1 MGKSTLFNALT
12 ASKNAEA
19 ANFPFCTIDPN
30 IGIVDVVDERLD
42 KLTELSKSKKKIYTN
57 ITFVDIAGLVKGASK
72 GEGLG
77 NKFLSHIREVDA
89 IIHLVRC
96 FDSEKITHVNSKINP
111 VEDLETIKTEIILS
125 DIDIIQKKLE
135 KGKKKLLEEKQIK
148 ILEEKLNQL
157 NEGKEIFINGSDEK
171 KFLSSLGLLSIKPK
185 IIVCNVDEESLAN
198 GNAFTK
204 EVQNKYSNEKVV
216 TICADIEDQ
225 IMGLD
230 NSERETFMKEIGLN
244 KTGLNQLIKEGYEL
258 LNLDTFFTSGPEE
271 SRAWTVEKN
280 TPAPKAASV
289 IHTDFEKKFL
299 TTLGLLSIKP
309 KIIVC
314 NVDEESLATGNA
326 FTEDVKRK
334 YTAEKIVTICA
345 DIEDQIMGLDN
356 NERETF
362 MKEIGLNKT
371 GLNQLIKEGYD
382 LLNLDTFFTSGPEE
396 SRAWTIEKNTL
407 APQAASV
414 IHTDF
419 EKNFI
424 RAEAVT
430 CEDFIKFGS
439 AEKCK
444 ENGKLR
450 IEGKDYIVKDG
461 DVLYFRVNP

>member
-1 MGKSTLFNALT
+1 MGFKCGIVGLPNVGKSTLFNALT

-30 IGIVDVVDERLD
+30 IGIVDVIDDRLD
-42 KLTELSKSKKKIYTN
+42 QLSKLSNSKKRIYTN

-96 FDSEKITHVNSKINP
+96 FESDQITHVNSKINP

-125 DIDIIQKKLE
+125 DIDVIQKKLD
-135 KGKKKLLEEKQIK
+135 KGKKKLLDEKEIK
-148 ILEEKLNQL
+148 ILEEKLSQL
-157 NEGKEIFINGSDEK
+157 NEGNEVTSNDQAEI
-171 KFLSSLGLLSIKPK
+171 KFLSNLGLLSIKPK
-185 IIVCNVDEESLAN
+185 IIVCNVDEESLAE
-198 GNAFTK
+198 GNVFTK
-204 EVQNKYSNEKVV
+204 SVKETHPNEKVV

-230 NSERETFMKEIGLN
+230 NNERETFMKEIGLS

-271 SRAWTVEKN
+271 SRAWTVK
-280 TPAPKAASV
+280 
-289 IHTDFEKKFL
+289 
-299 TTLGLLSIKP
+299 
-309 KIIVC
+309 
-314 NVDEESLATGNA
+314 
-326 FTEDVKRK
+326 
-334 YTAEKIVTICA
+334 
-345 DIEDQIMGLDN
+345 
-356 NERETF
+356 
-362 MKEIGLNKT
+362 
-371 GLNQLIKEGYD
+371 
-382 LLNLDTFFTSGPEE
+382 
-396 SRAWTIEKNTL
+396 KNTL
-407 APQAASV
+407 APKAASV

-424 RAEAVT
+424 RAETVT
-430 CEDFIKFGS
+430 CEDFIKYGS

>member
-1 MGKSTLFNALT
+1 MGFKCGIVGLPNVGKSTLFNALT

-42 KLTELSKSKKKIYTN
+42 KLSQLSNSKKKIYTN

-96 FDSEKITHVNSKINP
+96 FESDKITHVNSKINP

-125 DIDIIQKKLE
+125 DLDIIQKKLE
-135 KGKKKLLEEKQIK
+135 KGKKKLLKEKEIK
-148 ILEEKLNQL
+148 ILEEKLKLL
-157 NEGKEIFINGSDEK
+157 NAGNEASINDEFEK
-171 KFLSSLGLLSIKPK
+171 KFLS
-185 IIVCNVDEESLAN
+185 
-198 GNAFTK
+198 
-204 EVQNKYSNEKVV
+204 
-216 TICADIEDQ
+216 
-225 IMGLD
+225 
-230 NSERETFMKEIGLN
+230 
-244 KTGLNQLIKEGYEL
+244 
-258 LNLDTFFTSGPEE
+258 
-271 SRAWTVEKN
+271 
-280 TPAPKAASV
+280 
-289 IHTDFEKKFL
+289 
-299 TTLGLLSIKP
+299 TLGLLSIKP

-314 NVDEESLATGNA
+314 NVDEVNLASGNA

-334 YTAEKIVTICA
+334 YLDEKIVIICA

-396 SRAWTIEKNTL
+396 SRAWTVKKKYTS
-407 APQAASV
+407 AKS
-414 IHTDF
+414 
-419 EKNFI
+419 
-424 RAEAVT
+424 
-430 CEDFIKFGS
+430 CECNS
-439 AEKCK
+439 
-444 ENGKLR
+444 
-450 IEGKDYIVKDG
+450 Y
-461 DVLYFRVNP
+461 

>member
-1 MGKSTLFNALT
+1 MGFKCGIVGLPNVGKSTLFNALT

-42 KLTELSKSKKKIYTN
+42 QLAKLSSSKKKIYTN

-96 FDSEKITHVNSKINP
+96 FDSEKITHVNSKISP
-111 VEDLETIKTEIILS
+111 SSDLETIKTEIVLS
-125 DIDIIQKKLE
+125 DLDIVQKKLE
-135 KGKKKLLEEKQIK
+135 KGKKKLLEDKEIK

-157 NEGKEIFINGSDEK
+157 DKNQEVKINNDEEN
-171 KFLSSLGLLSIKPK
+171 KFLSSIGLLSIKPK
-185 IIVCNVDEESLAN
+185 IIVCNVDEENLSK
-198 GNAFTK
+198 GNQYTE
-204 EVQNKYSNEKVV
+204 EVQNKYPNEKIIK
-216 TICADIEDQ
+216 ICADIEDQ
-225 IMGLD
+225 LSGLD
-230 NSERETFMKEIGLN
+230 KNEKEVFM
-244 KTGLNQLIKEGYEL
+244 Q
-258 LNLDTFFTSGPEE
+258 D
-271 SRAWTVEKN
+271 
-280 TPAPKAASV
+280 
-289 IHTDFEKKFL
+289 
-299 TTLGLLSIKP
+299 
-309 KIIVC
+309 
-314 NVDEESLATGNA
+314 
-326 FTEDVKRK
+326 
-334 YTAEKIVTICA
+334 
-345 DIEDQIMGLDN
+345 
-356 NERETF
+356 
-362 MKEIGLNKT
+362 IGLNKT

-382 LLNLDTFFTSGPEE
+382 LLKLDTFFTSGPEE
-396 SRAWTIEKNTL
+396 SRAWTVKKNTI
-407 APQAASV
+407 APKAASV

-424 RAEAVT
+424 RAEAVS
-430 CEDFIKFGS
+430 CEDFIKYGS

>member
-1 MGKSTLFNALT
+1 MGFKCGIVGLPNVGKSTLFNALT

-30 IGIVDVVDERLD
+30 IGIVDVIDKRLD
-42 KLTELSKSKKKIYTN
+42 KLSNLSNSKKKIYTN

-96 FDSEKITHVNSKINP
+96 FESDKITHVNSKINP
-111 VEDLETIKTEIILS
+111 TEDLETIKTEIMLS
-125 DIDIIQKKLE
+125 DLDIIQKKLD
-135 KGKKKLLEEKQIK
+135 KGKKKLLDENEVQ
-148 ILEEKLNQL
+148 ILEEKLQQL
-157 NEGKEIFINGSDEK
+157 NENNKIIVNGEKEN

-185 IIVCNVDEESLAN
+185 IIVCNVDEESLAK
-198 GNAFTK
+198 GNTLTESVK
-204 EVQNKYSNEKVV
+204 NEYPGEKVV

-230 NSERETFMKEIGLN
+230 S
-244 KTGLNQLIKEGYEL
+244 
-258 LNLDTFFTSGPEE
+258 
-271 SRAWTVEKN
+271 
-280 TPAPKAASV
+280 
-289 IHTDFEKKFL
+289 
-299 TTLGLLSIKP
+299 
-309 KIIVC
+309 
-314 NVDEESLATGNA
+314 
-326 FTEDVKRK
+326 
-334 YTAEKIVTICA
+334 
-345 DIEDQIMGLDN
+345 

-362 MKEIGLNKT
+362 MKEIGLDKT

-396 SRAWTIEKNTL
+396 SRAWTVKKNTL
-407 APQAASV
+407 APKAASV

-419 EKNFI
+419 EKKFI
-424 RAEAVT
+424 RAETVT
-430 CEDFIKFGS
+430 CEDFIKYGS

-444 ENGKLR
+444 ENGMLR

>member
-1 MGKSTLFNALT
+1 MGFKCGIVGLPNVGKSTLFNALT

-30 IGIVDVVDERLD
+30 IGIVDVIDDRLD
-42 KLTELSKSKKKIYTN
+42 HLSRLSNSKKKIYTN

-89 IIHLVRC
+89 IVHLIRC
-96 FDSEKITHVNSKINP
+96 LESDKITHVNSEINP
-111 VEDLETIKTEIILS
+111 LNDLETIKTEIILS
-125 DIDIIQKKLE
+125 DIDVIQKKLE
-135 KGKKKLLEEKQIK
+135 KGKKKLLSEKEIQ
-148 ILEEKLNQL
+148 ILERKLEKLNQ
-157 NEGKEIFINGSDEK
+157 GKDEFFENDEEN

-185 IIVCNVDEESLAN
+185 IIVCNIDEKNLEKGNKFTESV
-198 GNAFTK
+198 K
-204 EVQNKYSNEKVV
+204 SKYPNEKIVI
-216 TICADIEDQ
+216 ICADIEDQ

-230 NSERETFMKEIGLN
+230 K
-244 KTGLNQLIKEGYEL
+244 
-258 LNLDTFFTSGPEE
+258 
-271 SRAWTVEKN
+271 
-280 TPAPKAASV
+280 
-289 IHTDFEKKFL
+289 
-299 TTLGLLSIKP
+299 
-309 KIIVC
+309 
-314 NVDEESLATGNA
+314 
-326 FTEDVKRK
+326 
-334 YTAEKIVTICA
+334 
-345 DIEDQIMGLDN
+345 

-382 LLNLDTFFTSGPEE
+382 LLKLDTFFTSGPEE
-396 SRAWTIEKNTL
+396 SRAWTVKKNTL
-407 APQAASV
+407 APKAASV

-424 RAEAVT
+424 RAETVT
-430 CEDFIKFGS
+430 CEDFIKYGS

-450 IEGKDYIVKDG
+450 IEGKDYVVKDG

>member
-1 MGKSTLFNALT
+1 MGFKCGIVGLPNVGKSTLFNALT

-30 IGIVDVVDERLD
+30 IGIVDVIDKRLD
-42 KLTELSKSKKKIYTN
+42 KLSALSNSKKKIYTN

-89 IIHLVRC
+89 IVHLVRC
-96 FDSEKITHVNSKINP
+96 FESDKITHVNSEINP
-111 VEDLETIKTEIILS
+111 LNDLETIKTEIMLA

-135 KGKKKLLEEKQIK
+135 KGKKKLLSSKEIE
-148 ILEEKLNQL
+148 ILESKLKSL
-157 NEGKEIFINGSDEK
+157 NEGKDEIAELNEENKI
-171 KFLSSLGLLSIKPK
+171 LSSIGLLSIKPK
-185 IIVCNVDEESLAN
+185 IIVCNVDEESLSK
-198 GNAFTK
+198 GNKHTENVRSKFPEDK
-204 EVQNKYSNEKVV
+204 IVI
-216 TICADIEDQ
+216 ICADIEDQ

-230 NSERETFMKEIGLN
+230 KDERESFMKDIGLD

-280 TPAPKAASV
+280 TPAPKAA
-289 IHTDFEKKFL
+289 
-299 TTLGLLSIKP
+299 
-309 KIIVC
+309 
-314 NVDEESLATGNA
+314 A
-326 FTEDVKRK
+326 
-334 YTAEKIVTICA
+334 
-345 DIEDQIMGLDN
+345 
-356 NERETF
+356 
-362 MKEIGLNKT
+362 
-371 GLNQLIKEGYD
+371 
-382 LLNLDTFFTSGPEE
+382 
-396 SRAWTIEKNTL
+396 
-407 APQAASV
+407 V

-424 RAEAVT
+424 RAETVT
-430 CEDFIKFGS
+430 CEDFIKYGS